1 VTVMSTRAA
10 APDLR
15 VVEQPPQG
23 KTGRTR
29 YLRLFPERL
38 LFLFDQLSDR
48 ELVCVLRLSMAY
60 VIADGDLPADDKRL
74 ATITKL
80 PARAWAELRDKLLLL
95 GLGRV
100 QAGQWIDDDQL
111 ENLRIQRSVS
121 ERGKR
126 GAAARWKASD
136 AA

>member
-1 VTVMSTRAA
+1 M
-10 APDLR
+10 APAT
-15 VVEQPPQG
+15 QG

-29 YLRLFPERL
+29 YVRLFPERM
-38 LFLFDQLSDR
+38 LFLLDQLSAR

-60 VIADGDLPADDKRL
+60 VIADGDLRADDKRL
-74 ATITKL
+74 ASITKL
-80 PARAWAELRDKLLLL
+80 SLKSWAELRDKLLLL

-100 QAGQWIDDDQL
+100 EAGQWIDDDQL
-111 ENLRIQRSVS
+111 GSLQIQRRVS